1 MSAAIVRKALE
12 LVDPEFCEQ
21 KARKRKN
28 KTISS
33 SSLFPEKYKIEK
45 LAAEANSFNLHP
57 HNSKKYTIQEA
68 KRELVYKSRSEI
80 LKRNLKKLE
89 KIHRHSKVVLDETT
103 TKNIVERA
111 VTRRPITTKPKKSN
125 QVNSTFTEKDF
136 KQFEEEYMN
145 SED

>member
-1 MSAAIVRKALE
+1 MSAAIVKKALE
-12 LVDPEFCEQ
+12 LVDPEFCER
-21 KARKRKN
+21 KVSKRKN
-28 KTISS
+28 KSTSS
-33 SSLFPEKYKIEK
+33 SSLFPEKYKIGK
-45 LAAEANSFNLHP
+45 FTSKANSFNLHP

-68 KRELVYKSRSEI
+68 KRELTYKSKAEI

-89 KIHRHSKVVLDETT
+89 KIHRHSKVVLDKTT

-111 VTRRPITTKPKKSN
+111 VTRRPITTKPKKSKKK
-125 QVNSTFTEKDF
+125 NSTFTEEDF